1 MQEENLIIPNKMV
14 KLENYKFSGLDS
26 SLIGAIKSVVDF
38 YQMTLT
44 ASWIYGMT
52 GLAFLHIV
60 DENLVEPNGGPPEP
74 EVFRLVRNIGV
85 EINGLH
91 VYAEGENFNNLQAEA
106 WEKAKLAI
114 NSKQPVFAKN
124 LDIENQTS
132 VVYAYDHIGY
142 YTHSWHTG
150 YEHSEDGVPWNFLG
164 LNFCP
169 CINCVNYRKSSET
182 INSTGGLISLH
193 WADPIPAV
201 HEITAFKE
209 ALEFVIRI
217 NEEGAYYWLGQTYLV
232 GPRAYERWLNALES
246 NDMDKYFFSLF
257 IEILYEARNHAIQF
271 LSKIK
276 GKFIDKTVQLID
288 EGLNTY
294 SEVASRY
301 KILKDMYP
309 YMEPREREIKHKEQS
324 VAIVKEL
331 MTIEQKAFTT
341 LKEIYA
347 SISKEGTE

>member
-1 MQEENLIIPNKMV
+1 MLMQEDILINTNKMV
-14 KLENYKFSGLDS
+14 KLENYKFSGLEA
-26 SLIGAIKSVVDF
+26 SLIGAIKSVADY
-38 YQMTLT
+38 YQIPLK

-60 DENLVEPNGGPPEP
+60 DDNLVEPNGGPPEP
-74 EVFRLVRNIGV
+74 EVFQLVRNIGV
-85 EINGLH
+85 KIDGQH

-106 WEKAKLAI
+106 WEKAKIAI

-132 VVYAYDHIGY
+132 VVYAYDDIGY

-150 YEHSEDGVPWNFLG
+150 YEHSEDVVPWNFLG
-164 LNFCP
+164 LNRCP

-193 WADPIPAV
+193 WANPIPAV

-217 NEEGAYYWLGQTYLV
+217 NEEGAYKGLGQTYLV
-232 GPRAYERWLNALES
+232 GSRAYERWLNALES

-257 IEILYEARNHAIQF
+257 IEILYEARKHAIQF
-271 LSKIK
+271 LSEIK
-276 GKFIDKTVQLID
+276 GKFIDKTAQLID

-294 SEVASRY
+294 SEVASRF
-301 KILKDMYP
+301 KILKEMYP
-309 YMEPREREIKHKEQS
+309 FEEPREHEIKDKEQC

-331 MTIEQKAFTT
+331 MTLERNAFTT

-347 SISKEGTE
+347 SLS